1 MNDMP
6 TSAPFAWDLIRTF
19 LAVAETGSFTAAAK
33 ALGSSQPT
41 VGRQIAELEAQ
52 LGTPVFRRETRGH
65 RLTEAG
71 LRLIDHARAMNL
83 AAARLSLEA
92 AGQAETLKGTVR
104 ITASVVVSHYL
115 LPGIFEAIRR
125 AEPEIE
131 LELNPSDATEN
142 LLFREADIAVRMYRP
157 AQLDIITRRVGTQ
170 RLGVFATRV
179 YLDRAGT
186 PTSPADIPDHTFIGY
201 DRSDLMIRGM
211 REMGIPADRSMFAIR
226 CDNQTV
232 YIEMVQAGCGLG
244 IVPLNIAA
252 RDPNLVRLMPDL
264 TLPDLPVW
272 LAAPEA
278 LRTSPRIR
286 RVWDLLA
293 EGLGKL
299 AGD

>member
-1 MNDMP
+1 MNVS
-6 TSAPFAWDLIRTF
+6 TPFAWDLIRTF
-19 LAVAETGSFTAAAK
+19 LAVAEVGSFSGAANR
-33 ALGSSQPT
+33 LGSSQPT

-52 LGTPVFRRETRGH
+52 LGTPVFRREPRGH

-71 LRLIDHARAMNL
+71 LRLIDHARAMNE

-115 LPGIFEAIRR
+115 LPPIFQKIHA

-142 LLFREADIAVRMYRP
+142 LLFREADIAIRMYRP
-157 AQLDIITRRVGTQ
+157 EQLDIITRRVGTQ
-170 RLGVFATRV
+170 RLGLFATRA
-179 YLDRAGT
+179 YLDRFGT
-186 PTSPADIPDHTFIGY
+186 PTVLGDIPGHSFIGY
-201 DRSDLMIRGM
+201 DRSDLLIQGM
-211 REMGIPADRSMFAIR
+211 RELGIAADRSMFSVR

-232 YIEMVQAGCGLG
+232 YIQMVRAGAGLG
-244 IVPLNIAA
+244 VVPLNIAA
-252 RDPNLVRLMPDL
+252 RDPGLVRVMADL
-264 TLPDLPVW
+264 ALPDLPVW

-286 RVWDLLA
+286 RVWDMLA
-293 EGLGKL
+293 AELAQV